1 LADITLVDIGLFGLL
16 GVVMAGPLLSSKIEH
31 NLEIFLFSIGVLAAT
46 VAGVWSAP
54 LLMDAVLEPVIKGI
68 VPAVLIAG
76 LVFHYGRPA
85 FDRGIKHIRSTVPI
99 KALVFFIIVGLG
111 LVSSIITAIIA
122 ALILVEIVPFLPVK
136 RQDRIELVILAC
148 LSIGL
153 GAVLTPIG
161 EPLSTI
167 AISKL
172 RGDPF
177 HAGFFFLWSNLVWYI
192 IPGVLFLGL
201 LGVLVVE
208 GKGKNLLRKI
218 TLPHPRQRKK
228 QGPKLKK
235 TGSKERAGLM
245 EVFHRTL
252 KIYVFVI
259 GLIFLGAGMEVLVDK
274 YFMQVPALGL
284 YWVNMLSAVL
294 DNATLAAAE
303 VGPALSLMQI
313 KATLMAL
320 LVSGGM
326 LIPGNIPNII
336 SAQKLK
342 IKSREWAR
350 VGIPLGLG
358 LMLFYFVWLFF
369 LPFP

>member
-1 LADITLVDIGLFGLL
+1 MTDFTLVDLGLFGLL
-16 GVVMAGPLLSSKIEH
+16 AVVVAGPLLSSKIEH
-31 NLEIFLFSIGVLAAT
+31 NLELFLFCIGVLAVT
-46 VAGVWSAP
+46 VAWAWSGP
-54 LLMDAVLEPVIKGI
+54 LLMDAVLEPVLKGI
-68 VPAVLIAG
+68 VPAVLVAG

-85 FDRGIKHIRSTVPI
+85 FDRGIKRIHKTVPI
-99 KALVFFIIVGLG
+99 KVLVFIIIVGLG
-111 LVSSIITAIIA
+111 LLSSIITAIIA
-122 ALILVEIVPFLPVK
+122 ALVLVEIVPFLPVK
-136 RQDRIELVILAC
+136 RRDRIELVILAC

-172 RGDPF
+172 RGDPY
-177 HAGFFFLWSNLVWYI
+177 HAGFFFLWSNLGWYVL
-192 IPGVLFLGL
+192 PGVLFLGI
-201 LGVLVVE
+201 LGVLVIE
-208 GKGKNLLRKI
+208 GKGKNILRKI
-218 TLPHPRQRKK
+218 SLPHPIQGKK
-228 QGPKLKK
+228 KGHKTKK
-235 TGSKERAGLM
+235 KGGKEQAGLVD
-245 EVFHRTL
+245 VFHRTL
-252 KIYVFVI
+252 KVYIFVI
-259 GLIFLGAGMEVLVDK
+259 GLILLGAGMEVLVNK
-274 YFMQVPALGL
+274 YFTQVPAMGL

-303 VGPALSLMQI
+303 IGPALSLLQI
-313 KATLMAL
+313 KCALMAM

-336 SAQKLK
+336 SSQKLK

-369 LPFP
+369 IPFP